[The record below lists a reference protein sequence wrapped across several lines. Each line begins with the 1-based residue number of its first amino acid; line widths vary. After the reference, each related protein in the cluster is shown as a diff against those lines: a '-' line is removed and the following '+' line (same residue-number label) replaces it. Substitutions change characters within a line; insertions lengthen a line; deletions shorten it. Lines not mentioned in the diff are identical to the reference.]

1 MHVAE
6 VGMKQRTIE
15 GFGTRLATIRKT
27 RGLTQAELGAKVG
40 VSNRVI
46 AYYEQDQAQPPGPL
60 LAELALAL
68 RVSADELLGLEPVRE
83 KATPG
88 VARLRKRLRQVEQLP
103 KADQQ
108 AVLKF
113 VDALAAKQRATET
126 PSPSR
131 RRQTAGRQRTVAR
144 P

>member
-6 VGMKQRTIE
+6 VGMKQRTLE
-15 GFGTRLATIRKT
+15 GFGTRLAAIRKG
-27 RGLTQAELGAKVG
+27 RGITQAELGSAVG

-60 LAELALAL
+60 LADLAQAL
-68 RVSADELLGLEPVRE
+68 RVSADELLGLEPLRE
-83 KATPG
+83 KTSPG
-88 VARLRKRLRQVEQLP
+88 VARLRKRLRLVEQLP

-113 VDALAAKQRATET
+113 VEALAATKQRARKTAAG
-126 PSPSR
+126 SSR
-131 RRQTAGRQRTVAR
+131 R
-144 P
+144 